1 MYSLS
6 TTCQFELHL
15 NNKDKCRVY
24 KYTMGK
30 DIATLQLHKYGHVF
44 ELKLRSITFIF
55 SISFSRQM
63 PRPPANAEI
72 VPLESLP
79 EIVEGTEVNLLA
91 MVRKFL
97 QLYIKAQYHFT
108 ITFLDLLAAGARTPK
123 SLMDLKKMKQF
134 FFLPA
139 SVFALSKYSQI
150 RLLLHVFHFYGYNI
164 SVGRENTVA
173 HFNNRAQ

>member
-30 DIATLQLHKYGHVF
+30 DIATLQLHK
-44 ELKLRSITFIF
+44 
-55 SISFSRQM
+55 
-63 PRPPANAEI
+63 PPANAEI

-91 MVRKFL
+91 MVRKVHYFEKHS
-97 QLYIKAQYHFT
+97 QLNLAMNCIKT
-108 ITFLDLLAAGARTPK
+108 
-123 SLMDLKKMKQF
+123 
-134 FFLPA
+134 
-139 SVFALSKYSQI
+139 
-150 RLLLHVFHFYGYNI
+150 
-164 SVGRENTVA
+164 
-173 HFNNRAQ
+173 